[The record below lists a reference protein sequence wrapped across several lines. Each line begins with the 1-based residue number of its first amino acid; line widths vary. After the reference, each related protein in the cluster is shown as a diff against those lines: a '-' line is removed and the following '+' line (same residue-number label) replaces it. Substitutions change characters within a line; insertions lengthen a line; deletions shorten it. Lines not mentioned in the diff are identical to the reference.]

1 MIIRC
6 AVSLVLIEI
15 VFMPKGDDQG
25 QNKYRRRVSET
36 FLESKVVGL
45 KCTDSYIVSVQS
57 VLLNC
62 FPVVSS
68 SYQSPKKT
76 NPMNIDI
83 KAISLNHTFKVSQT
97 KSKRVTI
104 YSDIHSW
111 IVQNFAKLFNK
122 WQSFYLLMSAQSNRC
137 FFLPLFYET
146 NVNKSE
152 IFNDRPEESESANKA
167 ISNLRVTRSSYFS

>member
-1 MIIRC
+1 MLNW
-6 AVSLVLIEI
+6 VSLLVQVELKICAITLEMILRLI
-15 VFMPKGDDQG
+15 VFAPCGDDHD
-25 QNKYRRRVSET
+25 QNNYRRKASET
-36 FLESKVVGL
+36 SKHESKVVGL

-104 YSDIHSW
+104 YSDMHSW
-111 IVQNFAKLFNK
+111 KMRNCCQIAKQMTEFIP
-122 WQSFYLLMSAQSNRC
+122 SDVSAQTS
-137 FFLPLFYET
+137 T
-146 NVNKSE
+146 K
-152 IFNDRPEESESANKA
+152 
-167 ISNLRVTRSSYFS
+167 